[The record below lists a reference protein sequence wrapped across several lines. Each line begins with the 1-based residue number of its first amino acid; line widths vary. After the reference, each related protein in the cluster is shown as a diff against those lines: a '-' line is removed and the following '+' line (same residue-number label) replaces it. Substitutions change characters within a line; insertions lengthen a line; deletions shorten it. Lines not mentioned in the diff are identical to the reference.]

1 MRVKAGLV
9 GVTRGDARA
18 IGHVAECMSEKEGK
32 FRIRPRREYERMKKK
47 KWRKAGKN
55 YEGRN
60 NIP

>member
-1 MRVKAGLV
+1 MRTL
-9 GVTRGDARA
+9 
-18 IGHVAECMSEKEGK
+18 
-32 FRIRPRREYERMKKK
+32 RREYERMKK

>member
-1 MRVKAGLV
+1 MRTL
-9 GVTRGDARA
+9 
-18 IGHVAECMSEKEGK
+18 
-32 FRIRPRREYERMKKK
+32 RREYERMKKK